1 MDKGGAKRGG
11 GWLAVFFASLL
22 ALPLGFCGYVKWREP
37 RSMLPAEVQWSEVL
51 AFNSTFGLREGCSFG
66 VYRLSDSARFAL
78 LRGGK
83 LPGGWWPSP
92 LALIDDR
99 HADLAPLGRQITLH
113 ADSAVTC
120 ASDTARRFRLVE
132 GYEDAMR
139 EKGNWVRILNGG
151 EALVLVAPR
160 RGLIWYLNFG

>member
-1 MDKGGAKRGG
+1 MDMGKAKRGG
-11 GWLAVFFASLL
+11 RWLAVFFASLL
-22 ALPLGFCGYVKWREP
+22 ILPLGFCGYVKWREP

-66 VYRLSDSARFAL
+66 VYRLSDNARFAL
-78 LRGGK
+78 LRGSK
-83 LPGGWWPSP
+83 LPGGWRPSP

-99 HADLAPLGRQITLH
+99 H